1 MANLE
6 KGTVVETQLRSDD
19 PAGGDLDVWH
29 VDDDTGFSDLLRRT
43 LDSIPGIQC
52 SHQFSSAPRLIAA
65 LEALPSPDVI
75 LLDVQMPGMTGIE
88 ALPRIRQLAPNTAV
102 WMLTTF
108 FDISAKKAALAAG
121 ANGYLQKNEPVSKMM
136 AAVRTARAQPDAT
149 ASHPAGFR
157 RRGAI

>member
-6 KGTVVETQLRSDD
+6 KGTEGQERLRSDD
-19 PAGGDLDVWH
+19 PASGRLDVWH
-29 VDDDTGFSDLLRRT
+29 TDDDTGFSDLLSRA
-43 LDSIPGIQC
+43 LEMIPGIQC

-65 LEALPSPDVI
+65 LEALPPPDVI

-88 ALPRIRQLAPNTAV
+88 ALPRIRQLAPTTAV

-136 AAVRTARAQPDAT
+136 AAVRMAKMRAAAT
-149 ASHPAGFR
+149 SPTPPVQAAGR
-157 RRGAI
+157 I